1 MLKNGLRGLMKL
13 QLNKCKCGKT
23 YSLKEVNATSELCST
38 CNEKI
43 KNEIRKKDAI
53 RKSLNRDDRVSN
65 NLERLE
71 GIDE

>member
-1 MLKNGLRGLMKL
+1 MKL

-38 CNEKI
+38 CNEKV
-43 KNEIRKKDAI
+43 KNEARKKDAI

-65 NLERLE
+65 NIEKLGDYCE
-71 GIDE
+71 

>member
-1 MLKNGLRGLMKL
+1 MKL

-38 CNEKI
+38 CNEKV
-43 KNEIRKKDAI
+43 KNEVRKKDAI

>member
-1 MLKNGLRGLMKL
+1 MKL

-43 KNEIRKKDAI
+43 LKEKRTKDAL
-53 RKSLNRDDRVSN
+53 RKSLNR
-65 NLERLE
+65 
-71 GIDE
+71 

>member
-1 MLKNGLRGLMKL
+1 MKL

-43 KNEIRKKDAI
+43 LKEKRTKDAL
-53 RKSLNRDDRVSN
+53 RKSLNRDDRANSS
-65 NLERLE
+65 LERLS

>member
-1 MLKNGLRGLMKL
+1 MKL

-23 YSLKEVNATSELCST
+23 YSLKEVDATSELCST

-43 KNEIRKKDAI
+43 INEKRRKDAI
-53 RKSLNRDDRVSN
+53 RKSLNRDERVSLG
-65 NLERLE
+65 LERLG

>member
-1 MLKNGLRGLMKL
+1 MKL

-43 KNEIRKKDAI
+43 INEKRTKDSF
-53 RKSLNRDDRVSN
+53 RKSLNRDDRVSSN
-65 NLERLE
+65 IERLG

>member
-1 MLKNGLRGLMKL
+1 MKL

-43 KNEIRKKDAI
+43 LKEKRTKDSL
-53 RKSLNRDDRVSN
+53 RKSLNRDDRVSSN
-65 NLERLE
+65 IEKLGDYCE
-71 GIDE
+71 

>member
-1 MLKNGLRGLMKL
+1 MKL
-13 QLNKCKCGKT
+13 QLDKCKCGKT

-43 KNEIRKKDAI
+43 LNEKRRKDNL

-65 NLERLE
+65 NLDKL
-71 GIDE
+71 GGTDE

>member
-1 MLKNGLRGLMKL
+1 MKP

-43 KNEIRKKDAI
+43 LKEKRTKDAL
-53 RKSLNRDDRVSN
+53 RKSLNRDDRVSSS
-65 NLERLE
+65 LERLS

>member
-1 MLKNGLRGLMKL
+1 MKL

-23 YSLKEVNATSELCST
+23 YNAKEVNATSELCST

-53 RKSLNRDDRVSN
+53 RKSLNRDDRASN
-65 NLERLE
+65 NLDKLGGYYE
-71 GIDE
+71 

>member
-1 MLKNGLRGLMKL
+1 MKL

-43 KNEIRKKDAI
+43 LNEKRRKDAL
-53 RKSLNRDDRVSN
+53 RKSLNRDDRVSSN
-65 NLERLE
+65 IEKLGDYCE
-71 GIDE
+71 

>member
-1 MLKNGLRGLMKL
+1 MKL

-23 YSLKEVNATSELCST
+23 YSLKEANATPELCST

-43 KNEIRKKDAI
+43 LKEKRTRDAL
-53 RKSLNRDDRVSN
+53 RKSLNRDDRVSSN
-65 NLERLE
+65 IERLG

>member
-1 MLKNGLRGLMKL
+1 MGLMKL

-43 KNEIRKKDAI
+43 LNEKRRRDNL
-53 RKSLNRDDRVSN
+53 RKSLNRDDRVGSS
-65 NLERLE
+65 LERLS

>member
-1 MLKNGLRGLMKL
+1 MKL

-23 YSLKEVNATSELCST
+23 YNIKEVNATNELCST

-43 KNEIRKKDAI
+43 KNEARKKDNL

-65 NLERLE
+65 NIEKLGDYCE
-71 GIDE
+71 